1 VNPLPWLLDWPPS
14 PAKVVFFVVVT
25 TFSVGTLVLF
35 GGAVVD
41 DETNENVTVEEIDLT
56 VKLNDEMSFPEGGN
70 GTVQTCMASGTPGDS
85 ISVLGDVAVEI
96 PPDSR
101 GYPADRTA
109 TVEVSLAHTEET
121 TTDTVDG
128 PGRETMDV
136 FWLLDDDETLSVGDT
151 ETVQVWVRIDG
162 TKVASTTRNVTVE
175 EGTRNYDC

>member
-1 VNPLPWLLDWPPS
+1 MNPLPWLLDWPPT

-35 GGAVVD
+35 GGVVD
-41 DETNENVTVEEIDLT
+41 DETSENVTVEEIEVT
-56 VKLNDEMSFPEGGN
+56 VALNDEFSFPESDN

-121 TTDTVDG
+121 TTDTVEG

-136 FWLLDDDETLSVGDT
+136 FWILDDDETLSVGDT
-151 ETVQVWVRIDG
+151 EAVQVRVRIDG
-162 TKVASTTRNVTVE
+162 STVASATRNVTVR
-175 EGTRNYDC
+175 EGNRTYDC